1 MKGRKTI
8 LFISEVAIFTAFAL
22 VLDFISGMYLNFG
35 WLQGGSIS
43 LAMVPIFIMC
53 FRWGPKGGF
62 LVAVLTG
69 VLQIFW
75 GYIYHPIQVILD
87 YPLAYGV
94 CGIASLF
101 YKQVKSSKGFKQGL
115 FIAAGTTLAVIFRMI
130 PAVISGCV
138 YFSTPL
144 WSSIV
149 YNGTYLV
156 PSLFI
161 CMFVTILLMRAMKDY
176 IYSY

>member
-8 LFISEVAIFTAFAL
+8 LFISEAAIFTDLAL
-22 VLDFISGMYLNFG
+22 VLDFISGMYLNFA

-62 LVAVLTG
+62 LVALLTG

-75 GYIYHPIQVILD
+75 GYIYHPVQVILD

-94 CGIASLF
+94 CGVASLF
-101 YKQVKSSKGFKQGL
+101 FKQIKSSTGFKQVL
-115 FIAAGTTLAVIFRMI
+115 FIAAATTLAVTLRMI

-138 YFSTPL
+138 YFSTPP
-144 WSSIV
+144 WGSIV
-149 YNGTYLV
+149 YNGSYLI

-161 CMFVTILLMRAMKDY
+161 CMFVTILLMRAMKSI